1 MRLLGSCPRI
11 TIVTPSF
18 NQGAFL
24 EETILSVLDQG
35 YPNLEYMILDG
46 GSVDDSVEIIKK
58 YESHLSYWRSR
69 PDKGQAAALREGFV
83 IASGVILNWLNSD
96 DVLAEGALQAVAETY
111 MDHGPEVVVA
121 GGCRVFGGTQ
131 EPMVHWP
138 SFQREFNEPEPMPV
152 PEMLDMA
159 RHWFPGEFF
168 YQPEVFFP
176 ASAYRSVGGIDP
188 TIYYVMDYDLWMR
201 FALAGLR
208 VVVID
213 KTLAEYREHPGQKTA
228 DLDSLHR
235 QMIETANRY
244 LKHDQVRLSR
254 SARAF
259 IATSNRLALNRTS
272 RRGVAIVRRLIN
284 V

>member
-1 MRLLGSCPRI
+1 LTSHPRI
-11 TIVTPSF
+11 SIVTPSY
-18 NQGAFL
+18 NQGEFL

-35 YPNLEYMILDG
+35 YSNLEYLILDG
-46 GSVDDSVEIIKK
+46 GSTDNSIEIIEK
-58 YESHLSYWRSR
+58 YQAHLTCWRSHT
-69 PDKGQAAALREGFV
+69 DEGQAAALREGFD
-83 IASGVILNWLNSD
+83 IATGEILNWLNSD
-96 DVLAEGALQAVAETY
+96 DRLVPGALQVVADTY
-111 MDHGPEVVVA
+111 IDHGPEVVVA

-138 SFQREFNEPEPMPV
+138 SFQREFNEPEPMPL
-152 PEMLDMA
+152 PEMLDMV

-176 ASAYRSVGGIDP
+176 ASAYRTVGGIDP
-188 TIYYVMDYDLWMR
+188 TIYYTMDYDLWMR
-201 FALAGLR
+201 FALAGLQ
-208 VVVID
+208 VVVLD

-244 LKHDQVRLSR
+244 LKHDQVGLSR
-254 SARAF
+254 SARAL

>member
-1 MRLLGSCPRI
+1 VTQPKIS
-11 TIVTPSF
+11 IVTPSY
-18 NQGAFL
+18 NQGEFL
-24 EETILSVLDQG
+24 EEAILSVLDQG
-35 YPNLEYMILDG
+35 YSNLEYLILDG
-46 GSVDDSVEIIKK
+46 GSTDNSLETLNK
-58 YESHLSYWRSR
+58 YEGHLSWWRSH
-69 PDKGQAAALREGFV
+69 PDDGQAAALQEGFD
-83 IASGVILNWLNSD
+83 IATGEILNWLNSD
-96 DVLAEGALQAVAETY
+96 DRLAPGALQAVADTY
-111 MDHGPEVVVA
+111 VDHGPEVVVA
-121 GGCRVFGGTQ
+121 GGCRVFGSAQ
-131 EPMVHWP
+131 EPMIHWP

-188 TIYYVMDYDLWMR
+188 TIYYTMDYDLWMR
-201 FALAGLR
+201 FALAGLQ
-208 VVVID
+208 VVVLD

-228 DLDSLHR
+228 DLGSLHR

-244 LKHDQVRLSR
+244 LNHDQVGLSR
-254 SARAF
+254 SARAL